1 MEKIEKNNGGITNE
15 SVNENN
21 GSRVNNNDADPVE
34 KQTVTCRISNAKLWR
49 PTGARKNFD
58 MFLSKDVTV
67 YQQNPDDVDGPNI
80 PVTTN
85 KINILLS
92 VVMHALNQGKSKRL
106 AYLYS
111 LAGSRFT
118 DEVVAALTNAQ
129 IKFTINPH
137 TMLDTYED
145 EDGDEVNYENNGQH
159 YEIEYINIDDD
170 MFMCSVEAIQL
181 WKAKQK

>member
-1 MEKIEKNNGGITNE
+1 MEEIEKNNGGITNE
-15 SVNENN
+15 IGNENN
-21 GSRVNNNDADPVE
+21 NSQGNNNGADPVE

-58 MFLSKDVTV
+58 VFINKDVTI
-67 YQQNPDDVDGPNI
+67 YRQNPDDTEGVNI
-80 PVTTN
+80 PWTGRV
-85 KINILLS
+85 INVLLS
-92 VVMHALNQGKSKRL
+92 VVMHTLNQGKCKRL

-118 DEVVAALTNAQ
+118 DEVVAAMTNAQ

-137 TMLDTYED
+137 TTLDTYVD
-145 EDGDEVNYENNGQH
+145 EDGDEQNYSNNGQN
-159 YEIEYINIDDD
+159 YDIEYINIDDD
-170 MFMCSVEAIQL
+170 MFMSSVEAIQL